1 MSDNKLKSTWYP
13 VYEEP
18 DTVWYTD
25 EETQKEVENY
35 LTYMYYMEKSNNQL
49 KCVGGIIGDIIGQ
62 RFEFR
67 RNRQKTK
74 DFQFYTVNS
83 HFTDDTVMTCAIMDW
98 LVHGNDLSETM
109 RKWGQMFPRA
119 GYGPMFQKWISDST
133 MGAYGSFGNGSGM
146 RVSPVG
152 YAAKNIKEC
161 LDLAEQSALP
171 THNHEEG
178 IKGAQAIAASVF
190 LAKSGAAKE
199 DIKSYV
205 TETFGYD
212 LERTVDS
219 IRPNYKFEVSCQKSV
234 PESIICFLEGTSYED
249 CVRNAVSLGGDT
261 DTQADMTGAI
271 AEAFGYPIDD
281 KLYNALIPTY
291 LPDSMYHIISEF
303 NCKYINDGK

>member
-1 MSDNKLKSTWYP
+1 MSN
-13 VYEEP
+13 
-18 DTVWYTD
+18 
-25 EETQKEVENY
+25 
-35 LTYMYYMEKSNNQL
+35 NNQL

>member
-1 MSDNKLKSTWYP
+1 MSNS
-13 VYEEP
+13 
-18 DTVWYTD
+18 
-25 EETQKEVENY
+25 
-35 LTYMYYMEKSNNQL
+35 NQL

-67 RNRQKTK
+67 QKRQKTK
-74 DFQFYTVNS
+74 DFQLYSVDS
-83 HFTDDTVMTCAIMDW
+83 RFTDDTVMTCAIMDW

-109 RKWGQMFPRA
+109 RNWGQMFPRA
-119 GYGPMFQKWISDST
+119 GYGLMFRKWLSDNT
-133 MGAYGSFGNGSGM
+133 MGSYGSFGNGSGM

-152 YAAKNIKEC
+152 YAAKTIEEC
-161 LDLAEQSALP
+161 LYLAKESALP

-190 LAKSGAAKE
+190 MARNSKTKDEIKE
-199 DIKSYV
+199 FVSS
-205 TETFGYD
+205 TFGYD

-291 LPDSMYHIISEF
+291 LPDTMYHIISEF
-303 NCKYINDGK
+303 NRKFIYEEK

>member
-1 MSDNKLKSTWYP
+1 
-13 VYEEP
+13 
-18 DTVWYTD
+18 
-25 EETQKEVENY
+25 
-35 LTYMYYMEKSNNQL
+35 MEKYNNQL
-49 KCVGGIIGDIIGQ
+49 RCVGGIIGDIIGQ

-74 DFQFYTVNS
+74 NFQLYTVDS
-83 HFTDDTVMTCAIMDW
+83 RFTDDTVMTCTIMDW

-119 GYGPMFQKWISDST
+119 GYGGMFRKWLSDNT

-152 YAAKNIKEC
+152 YAAKSIEEC
-161 LDLAEQSALP
+161 LELAEQSALP

-234 PESIICFLEGTSYED
+234 PESIICFLEGTNYED

-271 AEAFGYPIDD
+271 AEAFGYPIDE

-303 NCKYINDGK
+303 NCKFINDGK

>member
-1 MSDNKLKSTWYP
+1 MGDDKLKSTWYP
-13 VYEEP
+13 IYEEP
-18 DTVWYTD
+18 EIYFASIKAKKVFI
-25 EETQKEVENY
+25 KEAVKYYKSLEN
-35 LTYMYYMEKSNNQL
+35 MNQL

-67 RNRQKTK
+67 KKRQKTK
-74 DFQFYTVNS
+74 DFQLYTVDS
-83 HFTDDTVMTCAIMDW
+83 RFTDDTVMTCAIMDW

-119 GYGPMFQKWISDST
+119 GYGGMFRKWLSDST

-152 YAAKNIKEC
+152 YAAKSIEEC
-161 LDLAEQSALP
+161 LELAKQSALP

-291 LPDSMYHIISEF
+291 LPDTMYHVISEF